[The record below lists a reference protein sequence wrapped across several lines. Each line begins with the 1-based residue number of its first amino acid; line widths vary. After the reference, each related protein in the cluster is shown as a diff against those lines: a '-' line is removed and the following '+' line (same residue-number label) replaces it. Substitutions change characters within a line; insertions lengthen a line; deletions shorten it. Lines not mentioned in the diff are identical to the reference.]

1 MPFAKGRK
9 KTGGRKKGIPA
20 IVTASFSAAE
30 ACRKLGV
37 DPFEVLAK
45 MAAEDD
51 MEISRPAA
59 ETLCRYL
66 QAQPR
71 QLQVE
76 VRRTP
81 EQIAAELLADPELR
95 RRVAECLAG
104 AERGSLPFGTASQT
118 EPGAPAGVGRGVP
131 SPSSNPALS

>member
-1 MPFAKGRK
+1 MPFAKGHKRI
-9 KTGGRKKGIPA
+9 GGRKKGIPA

-81 EQIAAELLADPELR
+81 EQIAAELLNDPELR
-95 RRVAECLAG
+95 QRVEERLEQALA
-104 AERGSLPFGTASQT
+104 GSLPATDRLSLPGV
-118 EPGAPAGVGRGVP
+118 EPGLAAGD
-131 SPSSNPALS
+131 SSVQ